1 MNRAPTSANFLGSFF
16 FPNDLND
23 WNDLNSLNGLFSY
36 FNP

>member
-1 MNRAPTSANFLGSFF
+1 MNRAPIPRIFLRSFF

-23 WNDLNSLNGLFSY
+23 WNNLNSLNGLFSY